1 MPQARRKQRSK
12 QNYQT
17 RALPIPQV
25 EVAQEETKPVRG
37 VKLKTVSAFTMLFA
51 LACLAAFMAGR
62 PPVSAAGRPAQGT
75 ALLHKQANSQR
86 LRHDDARRLFGR
98 ALGKREPG
106 AKKIEKSAGTRASV
120 RFLFANTQQKNQ
132 QAKNI

>member
-1 MPQARRKQRSK
+1 MPQARRKRRSK
-12 QNYQT
+12 QNDRT
-17 RALPIPQV
+17 RATPIPQA
-25 EVAQEETKPVRG
+25 EVAQEETRPVRG

-62 PPVSAAGRPAQGT
+62 PPVSAAGPAQS
-75 ALLHKQANSQR
+75 AASLRKQENLQR

-106 AKKIEKSAGTRASV
+106 AKKTEKSAGTRAPV

>member
-1 MPQARRKQRSK
+1 MPQARRKRRSR
-12 QNYQT
+12 QNYRRHAT
-17 RALPIPQV
+17 PISH
-25 EVAQEETKPVRG
+25 EVAQEEAKPVRG

-51 LACLAAFMAGR
+51 LICLAAFMAGR
-62 PPVSAAGRPAQGT
+62 PPISAAGAAQSAAFRERHGNP
-75 ALLHKQANSQR
+75 QS

-106 AKKIEKSAGTRASV
+106 AKKIEKSAGTRTPF

>member
-1 MPQARRKQRSK
+1 MPQARRKRRSK
-12 QNYQT
+12 QNYRSRT
-17 RALPIPQV
+17 MPIPQV
-25 EVAQEETKPVRG
+25 EVPQGETRPVRG

-51 LACLAAFMAGR
+51 LACLAAFVAGR
-62 PPVSAAGRPAQGT
+62 PPVSAAGPAESAAFQQ
-75 ALLHKQANSQR
+75 KQMNPQR

-106 AKKIEKSAGTRASV
+106 AKKAEKSEGTRAPV

>member
-1 MPQARRKQRSK
+1 MPQARRKRRSR
-12 QNYQT
+12 QNYRRHAT
-17 RALPIPQV
+17 PISH
-25 EVAQEETKPVRG
+25 EVAQEEAKPVRG

-51 LACLAAFMAGR
+51 LICLAAFMAGR
-62 PPVSAAGRPAQGT
+62 PPVSAAGRGEGT
-75 ALLHKQANSQR
+75 AFLHKQENLQQ

>member
-1 MPQARRKQRSK
+1 MPQARRKRRGK
-12 QNYQT
+12 QNYRT
-17 RALPIPQV
+17 RTMPISKV
-25 EVAQEETKPVRG
+25 EVAQEEAKPVRG

-62 PPVSAAGRPAQGT
+62 PPVSAAGPAQG
-75 ALLHKQANSQR
+75 AAFLRKQASPQR
-86 LRHDDARRLFGR
+86 LRHDNARRLFGR

-106 AKKIEKSAGTRASV
+106 AKKTEKSAGTRTPV

>member
-1 MPQARRKQRSK
+1 MPQTRKKRRSE
-12 QNYQT
+12 QNYRT
-17 RALPIPQV
+17 RTMPIRQV
-25 EVAQEETKPVRG
+25 EVGQEETKPVRG
-37 VKLKTVSAFTMLFA
+37 VKLKTVSAFTMIFA
-51 LACLAAFMAGR
+51 LTCLAAFMAGR
-62 PPVSAAGRPAQGT
+62 PSVSAVGPAQGS
-75 ALLHKQANSQR
+75 AFQQR
-86 LRHDDARRLFGR
+86 QGNPQSLRHDNARRLFGR

>member
-1 MPQARRKQRSK
+1 MPQARRKRRSK
-12 QNYQT
+12 QNYRRHAT
-17 RALPIPQV
+17 PISH
-25 EVAQEETKPVRG
+25 EVAQEEAKPVRG

-51 LACLAAFMAGR
+51 LACLAAFVAGR
-62 PPVSAAGRPAQGT
+62 PPVSAAGRWAQGT
-75 ALLHKQANSQR
+75 ALLHKQGNPQR

-106 AKKIEKSAGTRASV
+106 AKKAEKSAGTRAPV
-120 RFLFANTQQKNQ
+120 RFLFANAQQKNQ

>member
-1 MPQARRKQRSK
+1 MPQARRRRRSK
-12 QNYQT
+12 QNCRR
-17 RALPIPQV
+17 RAVPLP
-25 EVAQEETKPVRG
+25 EADAQEEPKPVRG

-62 PPVSAAGRPAQGT
+62 PPVSAADPAQG
-75 ALLHKQANSQR
+75 AAFQQKEASPQR

-106 AKKIEKSAGTRASV
+106 AKKAEKSAGTRAPV
-120 RFLFANTQQKNQ
+120 RFLFANTQQKHQ